1 MAKRGGW
8 VGWEWERKRERERR
22 GKRRCFWFS
31 LGPIFLS
38 FFSVLSGGSDLIPC
52 KCNVAQARG
61 GMGRYWLQGT
71 HPLLKTER
79 GRKRPKHTSNKS
91 ERATVFTRCLFWV
104 VDVWANRYER
114 CAFAHLLHCAH
125 FAHNHA
131 NLNQG
136 MMHLFD
142 NECMHACVCVR
153 AFVTDLWPAHRFAGA
168 PVGHINCPIP
178 LEPLGINGD
187 TTWGS
192 WTPSSY
198 SASRKEGWIAIALT
212 TSACT
217 GWYANA
223 RICVHHSRTNAH
235 KTRA

>member
-1 MAKRGGW
+1 MGVR
-8 VGWEWERKRERERR
+8 EEERERR

-142 NECMHACVCVR
+142 NECMHACVCACICDRSMTCAQVCWCPR
-153 AFVTDLWPAHRFAGA
+153 GA
-168 PVGHINCPIP
+168 YKLSNTSG
-178 LEPLGINGD
+178 
-187 TTWGS
+187 
-192 WTPSSY
+192 
-198 SASRKEGWIAIALT
+198 ASG
-212 TSACT
+212 
-217 GWYANA
+217 N
-223 RICVHHSRTNAH
+223 
-235 KTRA
+235 